1 MLSLEFS
8 KKTTFT
14 LDETIS
20 STLKEDFVL
29 ESATCNLVVDILVNT
44 SSWGYYSKRFI
55 SISLLGKGLNGP
67 GCP

>member
-20 STLKEDFVL
+20 SILKEDFVL
-29 ESATCNLVVDILVNT
+29 ESATCNLVDIIVNT
-44 SSWGYYSKRFI
+44 SSWGYYSKGFI

-67 GCP
+67 GWP

>member
-29 ESATCNLVVDILVNT
+29 ESATGNLVVDILVNT
-44 SSWGYYSKRFI
+44 SSWGYYSKGFI
-55 SISLLGKGLNGP
+55 SILLLGKGLNGP